1 MTSLTLREHVAE
13 PANLWIRHSF
23 SRWPVVGDD
32 GRLCCDF
39 ATGGLR
45 TADAGPAPAASDV
58 WRLVRRAADIVYV
71 PPLPADCAPLHAA
84 IVEAAAGAGAPL
96 VLHVVAEG
104 VSVALAAGWRWL
116 RQDAPHSPRPASGV
130 SPLSPVVAA
139 AAELPENATVAVD
152 LLDCLVTEAALL
164 REKLREGP
172 QPDLPFAPVPA
183 RHATLVWPLVGGWTD
198 QPGVLETAMP
208 RLAAAGARRVVPR
221 AMTFDARERHLLAE
235 RLERTWPEAFDAVF
249 HGDDSPPDEVA
260 FRTAAEAAGLE
271 HRLPRPLPAPP
282 LPARLR
288 LARELAG
295 HLIELGDAAVTGGDA
310 YYRAARFLDRD
321 EIEIEAAAREGNLGV
336 LPWLED
342 PARRAVE
349 QWLSARR
356 AD

>member
-13 PANLWIRHSF
+13 PANLWIRRSF
-23 SRWPVVGDD
+23 SRWPAVGED

-45 TADAGPAPAASDV
+45 TADGGSSPAASDV
-58 WRLVRRAADIVYV
+58 RRLVRGAADVVYV
-71 PPLPADCAPLHAA
+71 PPLPAECAPLRAA
-84 IVEAAAGAGAPL
+84 IVEAAAAAGAPL

-104 VSVALAAGWRWL
+104 VSVALAAGWQWL
-116 RQDAPHSPRPASGV
+116 RQDAPHSPLPASGA
-130 SPLSPVVAA
+130 SPFSPVVAA
-139 AAELPENATVAVD
+139 GELPENATVAVD

-164 REKLREGP
+164 REKLRDGP

-208 RLAAAGARRVVPR
+208 RFAAAGARRVVPR

-249 HGDDSPPDEVA
+249 HGDDSPPDEAA
-260 FRTAAEAAGLE
+260 FRSAAEAAGLE
-271 HRLPRPLPAPP
+271 HHLPRPLPAPP

-295 HLIELGDAAVTGGDA
+295 HLIELGDLAVTGGDA

-321 EIEIEAAAREGNLGV
+321 EIEIEAAAREGNLDV

-342 PARRAVE
+342 PARLAVE
-349 QWLSARR
+349 QWLTARR
-356 AD
+356 ED